1 MLCEYLNKNYIK
13 KFIVFIGVI
22 GIITL
27 AFCGC
32 GKKSKEPKAEQQSHE
47 KEQKSEEIPKELT
60 ELEENI
66 EKIIKSL
73 EGPSVSTKED
83 EEKSGSESSQGQGKE
98 SEEDQSSKG
107 GESQGE
113 QKSQG
118 EQQKNQEGQQN
129 QSSQQKPQQ
138 KDPWKE
144 ITPVIND
151 MHFKWNGYMPEAA
164 KKGANK
170 ELIDNFSSALNNLT
184 NTVTNKNKTDTLMA
198 ASNLYGY
205 IPDFYS
211 LYKTSTSPE
220 IKRIRHYSR
229 NAILNSMTGN
239 WEQAGKDINKLKDSW
254 SLFKNTVPNDNE
266 EDSSKLDFSIY
277 ELEKVIKEKNQS
289 LTDIKGRVTLS
300 NIQSLE
306 KALEEG
312 KGGQG
317 GQSGQNGQSR
327 QGGER

>member
-1 MLCEYLNKNYIK
+1 MKNNIK
-13 KFIVFIGVI
+13 KFIVIMGVI

-32 GKKSKEPKAEQQSHE
+32 GKKSKEPKAEQQSHQE
-47 KEQKSEEIPKELT
+47 EQKSEEIPKQLT

-66 EKIIKSL
+66 EKIFKSL
-73 EGPSVSTKED
+73 EGPSVSMKD
-83 EEKSGSESSQGQGKE
+83 EEGKNGSESSHGQDKG
-98 SEEDQSSKG
+98 SEGEHGGEG
-107 GESQGE
+107 GESQGSESEGE
-113 QKSQG
+113 QKSKDG
-118 EQQKNQEGQQN
+118 QQK
-129 QSSQQKPQQ
+129 QSAQQKPQQ

-144 ITPVIND
+144 ITPIIND
-151 MHFKWNGYMPEAA
+151 MHYKWNSYMPEAA

-170 ELIDNFSSALNNLT
+170 ELIDNFSNALNNLT
-184 NTVTNKNKTDTLMA
+184 NTVTNKNKTETLMA
-198 ASNLYGY
+198 ASNLYSN

-211 LYKTSTSPE
+211 LYKTGTSPE

-229 NAILNSMTGN
+229 NAILNAMTEN
-239 WEQAGKDINKLKDSW
+239 WEQAEKDINKLKDSW
-254 SLFKNTVPNDNE
+254 SLFKNTIPGDNE
-266 EDSSKLDFSIY
+266 ENSSKLDFSIY

-300 NIQSLE
+300 NIQALE

-317 GQSGQNGQSR
+317 GQ
-327 QGGER
+327 GGES